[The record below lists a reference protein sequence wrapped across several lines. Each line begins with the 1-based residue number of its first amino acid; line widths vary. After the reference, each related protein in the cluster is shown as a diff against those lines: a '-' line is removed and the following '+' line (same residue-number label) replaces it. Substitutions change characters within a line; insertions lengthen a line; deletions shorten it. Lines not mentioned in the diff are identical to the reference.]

1 MKQLT
6 MNLMAAAVVVVA
18 AGNASAQNLKAEI
31 PFTFQ
36 AAGVMMTP
44 GTYQILHASNL
55 ASRHVVLRNTETHQS
70 VLAMYTP
77 TDPAKELK
85 AQGRAGIQF
94 ECAASRCALRE
105 IWTDN
110 GGPAL
115 GFNTPKPGSDGAR
128 MAFIPLT
135 STKADCL
142 PPRHGAREAVDQA
155 HLPR

>member
-1 MKQLT
+1 MKQLRI
-6 MNLMAAAVVVVA
+6 NLMAAAVVVLA

-36 AAGVMMTP
+36 AAGVVMTP
-44 GTYQILHASNL
+44 GMYEVVQASNI
-55 ASRHVVLRNTETHQS
+55 ASKHVVLRNIDTHKS

-85 AQGRAGIQF
+85 AQGKPGIQF
-94 ECAASRCALRE
+94 ECVASRCALRE
-105 IWTDN
+105 IWTAS
-110 GGPAL
+110 GSPAW

-135 STKADCL
+135 ATKAD
-142 PPRHGAREAVDQA
+142 
-155 HLPR
+155 

>member
-6 MNLMAAAVVVVA
+6 MNLMAAAVVVLA

-36 AAGVMMTP
+36 AAGVVMTP
-44 GTYQILHASNL
+44 GTYEVIRSSSL
-55 ASRHVVLRNTETHQS
+55 ASKHVFLRNRETRKA

-77 TDPAKELK
+77 EDPAKQLK
-85 AQGRAGIQF
+85 AQGKPGLQF
-94 ECAASRCALRE
+94 ECVGTRCALRE
-105 IWTDN
+105 IWTAD
-110 GGPAL
+110 GSPAF

-135 STKADCL
+135 ATKAD
-142 PPRHGAREAVDQA
+142 
-155 HLPR
+155 